1 MIACFSVTNDVVTDQ
16 RVIKIV
22 RSLKKIGIESTI
34 IGRIHKKSIEIPESL
49 KDIKIIRFKTFFEKG
64 PLFYAEYNIRL
75 FLFLIRNKFDILVS
89 NDLDTLLAN
98 YIASK
103 IKKSLLVYD
112 SHELFTEVPE
122 LVDRKFVKSIWLI
135 IEKLILPHIQYS
147 YTVSSAIAKY
157 YNIRYGIKMHVI
169 RNLPYYREKNINVNR
184 KNIILYQGSINKGRG
199 LENMI
204 LTMKYLDNIELH
216 IIGDGDI
223 IDNLK
228 KLVNKENL
236 TNKVFFIDRM
246 PFDKLVEYTEKAKL
260 GISIEEKIG
269 YNYYFALPNKL
280 FNYIQARVPVIVSDF
295 PEMSKIV
302 KKYDIGITIN
312 TRIPEEIAKIVNKI
326 LENNEL
332 YNKWLKN
339 LEFAASELCWE
350 NEENK
355 LLTFFSSIME
365 KPQNIA

>member
-1 MIACFSVTNDVVTDQ
+1 MIACFSVINDVVTDQ

-34 IGRIHKKSIEIPESL
+34 VGRIHKKSIEIPESL
-49 KDIKIIRFKTFFEKG
+49 KDLKIIRFKTFFKKG

-75 FLFLIRNKFDILVS
+75 FLFLIKNKFDILVA

-103 IKKSLLVYD
+103 INKSQLVYD

-122 LVDRKFVKSIWLI
+122 LIDRKFVKSIWMT
-135 IEKLILPHIQYS
+135 IEKMILPNVQYS

-157 YNIRYGIKMHVI
+157 YNIKYGIKMNVI
-169 RNLPYYREKNINVNR
+169 RNLPYYREKNMNVSR

-199 LENMI
+199 LEKMI
-204 LTMKYLDNIELH
+204 LAMKYLDNLELH

-223 IDNLK
+223 IDKLK
-228 KLVNKENL
+228 DLVNKENL
-236 TNKVFFIDRM
+236 FNKVIFIDRM
-246 PFDKLVEYTEKAKL
+246 PFDKLPDYTEKAKI

-302 KKYDIGITIN
+302 KKYNIGITIN
-312 TRIPEEIAKIVNKI
+312 TSSPEEIAKIVNNI
-326 LENNEL
+326 LENNEM

-339 LEFAASELCWE
+339 LELAARELCWE

-355 LLTFFSSIME
+355 LLTFFSSIMK